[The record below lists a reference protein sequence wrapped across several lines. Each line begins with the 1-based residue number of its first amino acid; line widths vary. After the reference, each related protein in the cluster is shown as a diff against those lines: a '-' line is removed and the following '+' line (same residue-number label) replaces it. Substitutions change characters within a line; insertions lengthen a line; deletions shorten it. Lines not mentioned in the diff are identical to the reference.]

1 MFVQVIR
8 GQTSDPDSLHTLMDR
23 WMEELAPSAPG
34 WLGSTAGVSE
44 TGEFFATA
52 RFASDAEAR
61 QNSDRQ
67 EQGTWWKEASQHFSG
82 EPTFQDSTDIDVDLR
97 GDPDRAGFVQV
108 INGRSSDPQK
118 VRDLMNQ
125 NGDEFAAFRPDVLGS
140 VGIGHEDGAYTV
152 VVYFSSEAEARE
164 AEKKEPPPA
173 IAEQMSEM
181 AELEVGEPSFLDLKD
196 PWLYSPR

>member
-8 GQTSDPDSLHTLMDR
+8 GQATDAGSLKTLMDR
-23 WMEELAPSAPG
+23 WVQELAPSAPG

-52 RFASDAEAR
+52 RFASEAEAR

-67 EQGTWWKEASQHFSG
+67 EQGAWWKEASQHFTG
-82 EPTFQDSTDIDVDLR
+82 EPTFQDSTEVDVDLR

-118 VRDLMNQ
+118 VRELMNQ

-152 VVYFSSEAEARE
+152 VIYFSSEAEARE
-164 AEKKEPPPA
+164 GEKKEPPPA
-173 IAEQMSEM
+173 IAEQMAAM
-181 AELEVGEPSFLDLKD
+181 NALEVGEPSFLDLKD
-196 PWLYSPR
+196 PWLYSAR

>member
-8 GQTSDPDSLHTLMDR
+8 GQTSDADALHRLLDR
-23 WMEELAPSAPG
+23 WVAELAPSATG

-44 TGEFFATA
+44 SGEFFTTA
-52 RFASDAEAR
+52 RFSSEAEAR
-61 QNSDRQ
+61 KNSDRQ
-67 EQGTWWKEASQHFSG
+67 EQGMWWKEASQHFSG
-82 EPTFQDSTDIDVDLR
+82 EPTFQDSTDIDIDLR

-108 INGRSSDPQK
+108 MTGRSSDPAR
-118 VRDLMNQ
+118 VRELMNQ

-140 VGIGHEDGAYTV
+140 VGIGHPEGAYTV
-152 VVYFSSEAEARE
+152 VIYFSSEAEARE
-164 AEKKEPPPA
+164 GEKKEPPPE
-173 IAEQMSEM
+173 IAEQMKAM